1 MQVFNV
7 RNRMASSVEQPLY
20 LKLAD
25 KLEEMI
31 HLGMFRAGDR
41 IPSVRQT
48 SKQHQ
53 VSVPTVLQAYTL
65 LEDRRL
71 IEARPKSGYYVRS
84 QLAHSLQLP
93 STVRRIPQA
102 RSLSKFPPLMAL
114 VNDVVNPDFVRMGGA
129 HPSAELLPGKK
140 LARVMASIARL
151 NSSAT
156 ITCDPAPGC
165 PRLRAELSR
174 RSLDW
179 GCYLAPDDFI
189 ITHGATEALHLAL
202 RAVAEPGDTVILE
215 SPTHYGIINLLS
227 QLGLQAVAI
236 PSSPTDGLDLAATRK
251 VIAREKVAA
260 IVVIPNFNNPL
271 GSCMPEANRRALMEL
286 AEEHG
291 IPVIEDDVYGDLH
304 FEGERPHCLKSLDK
318 AGGSILCGSFS
329 KTLAPGYRVGYVS
342 AGRYHDK
349 ILRVKTALNF
359 YNAPLPAL
367 TVAEFLRNGGYEHHL
382 RTLRRTFREQVL
394 AMREALAAALPQG
407 SKISNPAGGFVL
419 WVELPHQ
426 VDALELFHEAR
437 KLKISIAPGHLFSP
451 AAEFK
456 HYMRINCGHQWCR
469 RIESAVETLGKL
481 VHQAAN
487 RVG

>member
-1 MQVFNV
+1 MHEP
-7 RNRMASSVEQPLY
+7 VEQPLY

-25 KLEEMI
+25 KMEEMI
-31 HLGMFRAGDR
+31 HLGMFHPGDR

-71 IEARPKSGYYVRS
+71 IEARPKSGFYVRS
-84 QLAHSLQLP
+84 LLARSLQLP
-93 STVRRIPQA
+93 TISRRVPQA
-102 RSLSKFPPLMAL
+102 KSLSKFPPLMAL
-114 VNDVVNPDFVRMGGA
+114 VHDVVNPDFVKMGGA

-140 LARVMASIARL
+140 LARVMASLSRL
-151 NSSAT
+151 NTQSA

-165 PRLRAELSR
+165 PRLRTELSR

-179 GCYLAPDDFI
+179 GCYLTPDDFI
-189 ITHGATEALHLAL
+189 ITQGATEAIHLAL
-202 RAVAEPGDTVILE
+202 KAVAKPGDTVILE
-215 SPTHYGIINLLS
+215 SPTHHGVLNILS
-227 QLGLQAVAI
+227 QLGLRAVAI
-236 PSSPTDGLDLAATRK
+236 PSSPQDGLDISATRK
-251 VIAREKVAA
+251 VVGREKVAA
-260 IVVIPNFNNPL
+260 IVVVPNFSNPL
-271 GSCMPEANRRALMEL
+271 GSCMPEANRTELVAL

-291 IPVIEDDVYGDLH
+291 IPIIEDDVYGDLH
-304 FEGERPHCLKSLDK
+304 FGEERPQCLKALDK
-318 AGGSILCGSFS
+318 TGGTILCGSFS

-349 ILRVKTALNF
+349 IMQVKTALNF
-359 YNAPLPAL
+359 YNAPLMAL

-394 AMREALAAALPQG
+394 SMRETLAAALPG
-407 SKISNPAGGFVL
+407 EIKITNPAGGFVL
-419 WVELPHQ
+419 WVELPPQ
-426 VDALELFHEAR
+426 VDALALFHEAR

-456 HYMRINCGHQWCR
+456 HYIRISCGHLWSSK
-469 RIESAVETLGKL
+469 IEQAVATLGKL
-481 VHQAAN
+481 VTQELLRN
-487 RVG
+487 GGGRG